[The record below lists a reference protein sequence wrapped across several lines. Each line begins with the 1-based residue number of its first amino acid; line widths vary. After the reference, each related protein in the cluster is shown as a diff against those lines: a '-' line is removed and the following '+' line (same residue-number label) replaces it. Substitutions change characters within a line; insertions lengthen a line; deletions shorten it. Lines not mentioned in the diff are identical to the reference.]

1 MTRSRRIFHTAGIF
15 AGLLGGLWFASAVHA
30 QDGITNPELVARY
43 EQILE
48 RAPQTGPSF
57 DRLMQLFGSGE
68 GLDKLDERWAKL
80 SAEPGDKGAT
90 YLVLRG
96 LLADQLGRSDDAR
109 QHLTAATTARPD
121 DFRGWLAL
129 GDAAAHAGKW
139 ADGITAYQKGLA
151 TRVAGEDRLTLF
163 RKLGQAQQS
172 NLDATGALAT
182 WRKMAAEFPDDRF
195 AVEEAAGALLD
206 AEQFE
211 EARGTF
217 QKLVDLAEPNSMAHV
232 QALMRLADVDAR
244 QGRTDAAVK
253 GYEAILPQTAEGS
266 WLNRQ
271 LRVQIEQ
278 LFRRDNDVP
287 GLIAYYRRW
296 TQANPKDVGA
306 LLLLSGAL
314 NELDRGPEALD
325 TLRAAA
331 TLAPDRFE
339 VRENLARR
347 LSETKQFDEAIK
359 VFTALTVDDPTED
372 RYWEELGEANWQKT
386 QPPTAESKAAA
397 LTAWRHPAPPT
408 ARAARR
414 WPENAGRP
422 PAR

>member
-1 MTRSRRIFHTAGIF
+1 
-15 AGLLGGLWFASAVHA
+15 
-30 QDGITNPELVARY
+30 
-43 EQILE
+43 
-48 RAPQTGPSF
+48 
-57 DRLMQLFGSGE
+57 MQLFGRGE

-151 TRVAGEDRLTLF
+151 TRVAG
-163 RKLGQAQQS
+163 
-172 NLDATGALAT
+172 
-182 WRKMAAEFPDDRF
+182 
-195 AVEEAAGALLD
+195 EEAAGALLD

>member
-57 DRLMQLFGSGE
+57 DRLMQLFGRGE

-151 TRVAGEDRLTLF
+151 TRVAG
-163 RKLGQAQQS
+163 
-172 NLDATGALAT
+172 
-182 WRKMAAEFPDDRF
+182 
-195 AVEEAAGALLD
+195 EEAAGALLD